1 MKIGYYK
8 FEGNTVRYDGG
19 DEAVDLDSGMK
30 IPVDVLKLMGK
41 YIGKER

>member
-8 FEGNTVRYDGG
+8 FEGNTVHYDGVV
-19 DEAVDLDSGMK
+19 ALDLDSEMK
-30 IPVDVLKLMGK
+30 IPVDVLNMMGK